1 MTLTEF
7 YAAVGGSYED
17 ASARLQN
24 DAFIGRFLRMLP
36 RDDNMAR
43 LTAAVDSGSAEEAFR
58 AVHTLKGIALKGIA
72 LNLSLVRLAEACT
85 AMTEALRGSA
95 VMPDNVRAL
104 HDAVAREY
112 ALVTETLSQLEA

>member
-43 LTAAVDSGSAEEAFR
+43 LTAAVDSGSAEEAPPR
-58 AVHTLKGIALKGIA
+58 ASRRLSPLWWAASAPCPALWWAHCSSAWWRVWQKPSDWQISA
-72 LNLSLVRLAEACT
+72 MLSRLHC
-85 AMTEALRGSA
+85 
-95 VMPDNVRAL
+95 
-104 HDAVAREY
+104 
-112 ALVTETLSQLEA
+112 

>member
-36 RDDNMAR
+36 RDDSMAR

-58 AVHTLKGIALKGIA
+58 AVHTLKGIAL
-72 LNLSLVRLAEACT
+72 NLSLVRLAEACA

-95 VMPDNVRAL
+95 VMPANVRAL
-104 HDAVAREY
+104 LDAVAREY

>member
-36 RDDNMAR
+36 RDDSMAR

-58 AVHTLKGIALKGIA
+58 AVHTLKGIAL
-72 LNLSLVRLAEACT
+72 NLSLVRLA

>member
-36 RDDNMAR
+36 RDDSMAR
-43 LTAAVDSGSAEEAFR
+43 LTAAVEAFR
-58 AVHTLKGIALKGIA
+58 AVHTLKGIA
-72 LNLSLVRLAEACT
+72 LNLSLVRLAEACA

-95 VMPDNVRAL
+95 VMPANVRAL

-112 ALVTETLSQLEA
+112 ALVTETLAQLET

>member
-36 RDDNMAR
+36 RDDSMAR

-58 AVHTLKGIALKGIA
+58 AVHTLKGIALN
-72 LNLSLVRLAEACT
+72 LSLSLVRLAEACA

-95 VMPDNVRAL
+95 VMPANVHAL

-112 ALVTETLSQLEA
+112 ALVTETLAQLET

>member
-58 AVHTLKGIALKGIA
+58 AAAPWPASRIWH
-72 LNLSLVRLAEACT
+72 R
-85 AMTEALRGSA
+85 RG
-95 VMPDNVRAL
+95 N
-104 HDAVAREY
+104 
-112 ALVTETLSQLEA
+112 

>member
-36 RDDNMAR
+36 RDDSMAR

-58 AVHTLKGIALKGIA
+58 AVHTLKGIAL
-72 LNLSLVRLAEACT
+72 NLSLVRLAEACA

-95 VMPDNVRAL
+95 VMPANVHAL

>member
-43 LTAAVDSGSAEEAFR
+43 LTAAVGSAEEAFR
-58 AVHTLKGIALKGIA
+58 AVHTLKGIA

>member
-24 DAFIGRFLRMLP
+24 DAFIGRRMLP

-58 AVHTLKGIALKGIA
+58 AVHTLKGIA

-104 HDAVAREY
+104 HDAVARAY

>member
-58 AVHTLKGIALKGIA
+58 AVHTLKGIAL
-72 LNLSLVRLAEACT
+72 NLSLVRLAEACT
-85 AMTEALRGSA
+85 AMTEALRA
-95 VMPDNVRAL
+95 
-104 HDAVAREY
+104 AR
-112 ALVTETLSQLEA
+112 

>member
-1 MTLTEF
+1 MIMKLDAF
-7 YAAVGGSYED
+7 YRQVGGDYAEITS
-17 ASARLQN
+17 RFQN
-24 DAFIGRFLRMLP
+24 DARIIRFLGMFP
-36 RDDNMAR
+36 KDDSMDALR
-43 LTAAVDSGSAEEAFR
+43 AAMDKGDAPTAFR
-58 AVHTLKGIALKGIA
+58 AVHTLKGIA

>member
-43 LTAAVDSGSAEEAFR
+43 LTAPWTAAAPRRLSAPS
-58 AVHTLKGIALKGIA
+58 I
-72 LNLSLVRLAEACT
+72 
-85 AMTEALRGSA
+85 
-95 VMPDNVRAL
+95 P
-104 HDAVAREY
+104 
-112 ALVTETLSQLEA
+112 

>member
-36 RDDNMAR
+36 RDDSMAR
-43 LTAAVDSGSAEEAFR
+43 LTAAWTAAAPRKPSAPS
-58 AVHTLKGIALKGIA
+58 I
-72 LNLSLVRLAEACT
+72 
-85 AMTEALRGSA
+85 
-95 VMPDNVRAL
+95 P
-104 HDAVAREY
+104 
-112 ALVTETLSQLEA
+112 

>member
-58 AVHTLKGIALKGIA
+58 AVHTLKGIAL
-72 LNLSLVRLAEACT
+72 NLSLVRLAEAC
-85 AMTEALRGSA
+85 AEALRGSA
-95 VMPDNVRAL
+95 VMPANVRAL

>member
-36 RDDNMAR
+36 RDDSMAR

-58 AVHTLKGIALKGIA
+58 AVHTLKGIAL
-72 LNLSLVRLAEACT
+72 NLSLVRLAEACA

-95 VMPDNVRAL
+95 VMLANVHAL

-112 ALVTETLSQLEA
+112 ALVTETLAQLET

>member
-36 RDDNMAR
+36 RDDNMA
-43 LTAAVDSGSAEEAFR
+43 A
-58 AVHTLKGIALKGIA
+58 
-72 LNLSLVRLAEACT
+72 
-85 AMTEALRGSA
+85 
-95 VMPDNVRAL
+95 
-104 HDAVAREY
+104 
-112 ALVTETLSQLEA
+112 

>member
-36 RDDNMAR
+36 RDDSMAR
-43 LTAAVDSGSAEEAFR
+43 LTAAVDSGEEAFR
-58 AVHTLKGIALKGIA
+58 AVHTLKGIA

-112 ALVTETLSQLEA
+112 ALVTETLAQLET

>member
-36 RDDNMAR
+36 CDDSMAR
-43 LTAAVDSGSAEEAFR
+43 LTAAMDSGSAGEAFR
-58 AVHTLKGIALKGIA
+58 AVHTLKGIAL
-72 LNLSLVRLAEACT
+72 NLSLTALANACA

-95 VMPDNVRAL
+95 VMPESAPAL
-104 HDAVAREY
+104 YDAVAREY
-112 ALVTETLSQLEA
+112 GRTVEALDRLEA

>member
-43 LTAAVDSGSAEEAFR
+43 LTAAV
-58 AVHTLKGIALKGIA
+58 
-72 LNLSLVRLAEACT
+72 AEACT

>member
-24 DAFIGRFLRMLP
+24 DAFIGRVPADAAPRRQHGPPDGGRGQRQRRGSLP
-36 RDDNMAR
+36 RR
-43 LTAAVDSGSAEEAFR
+43 PYPEGHRPEP
-58 AVHTLKGIALKGIA
+58 
-72 LNLSLVRLAEACT
+72 LSLVRLAEACA

>member
-36 RDDNMAR
+36 RDDR
-43 LTAAVDSGSAEEAFR
+43 LWTAAAPRKPSAPS
-58 AVHTLKGIALKGIA
+58 I
-72 LNLSLVRLAEACT
+72 
-85 AMTEALRGSA
+85 
-95 VMPDNVRAL
+95 P
-104 HDAVAREY
+104 
-112 ALVTETLSQLEA
+112 

>member
-36 RDDNMAR
+36 CDDSMAR
-43 LTAAVDSGSAEEAFR
+43 LTAAVDSGSAGEAFR
-58 AVHTLKGIALKGIA
+58 AVHTLKGIA
-72 LNLSLVRLAEACT
+72 LNLSLVRLAEACA
-85 AMTEALRGSA
+85 AMTEALRGSDTLPADPELYAA
-95 VMPDNVRAL
+95 VR
-104 HDAVAREY
+104 REY
-112 ALVTETLSQLEA
+112 GKVRDALEQLEV

>member
-58 AVHTLKGIALKGIA
+58 AVHTLKGIAL
-72 LNLSLVRLAEACT
+72 NLSLVRLAEA

>member
-36 RDDNMAR
+36 RDDNMA
-43 LTAAVDSGSAEEAFR
+43 VDSGSAEEAFR
-58 AVHTLKGIALKGIA
+58 AVHTLKGIA

>member
-36 RDDNMAR
+36 RDDN

-58 AVHTLKGIALKGIA
+58 AVHTLKGIA